1 MGGEV
6 VLGWCATTDPGR
18 VFSYWGRFY
27 INWGKSAIGWVGGE
41 ENQSEVGGKTPEVN
55 VLPRDITDKTDFF
68 IGNSVNLAIY

>member
-1 MGGEV
+1 MVLVAPIRGVDLFVGTILQQLGEKCDR
-6 VLGWCATTDPGR
+6 LGW
-18 VFSYWGRFY
+18 
-27 INWGKSAIGWVGGE
+27 GE